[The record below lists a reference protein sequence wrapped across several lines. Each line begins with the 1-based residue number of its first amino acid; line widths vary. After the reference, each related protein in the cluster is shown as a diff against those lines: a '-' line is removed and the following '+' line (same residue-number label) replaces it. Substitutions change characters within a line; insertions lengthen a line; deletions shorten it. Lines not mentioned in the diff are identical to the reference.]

1 MIVLSLF
8 YADLDNTCKSSI
20 IDFPS
25 TKYEG
30 RSLFHF
36 SSSLWFQKSLDNKSN
51 IRITGKAFTKL
62 NEILLRQCTD
72 KAQIKIVVQSF
83 VKLQL
88 KRPSHGKLK
97 QANSCWKTSKSWQ
110 SLSFT
115 RVRLVSNI
123 KHGNLQHGRFL
134 SVVALTYN
142 SETEEKKWKN
152 RKRWRNR
159 KVWMK
164 PSLSAEKLAR
174 IEASPI
180 CCQQFANLFADCFCA
195 SLTYQLEFANTS
207 LPTLVC
213 RVKAALGLLIE
224 EERRPYWFPLFHI
237 LIFK

>member
-1 MIVLSLF
+1 MPTWTTLVNQVS
-8 YADLDNTCKSSI
+8 Y
-20 IDFPS
+20 FPS

-51 IRITGKAFTKL
+51 IKITGKAFTEL
-62 NEILLRQCTD
+62 NEIFLRQCTD
-72 KAQIKIVVQSF
+72 KAQIKIVVQSLSNNNLSGLHTANLSKQTRVGKHRKVDNLF
-83 VKLQL
+83 
-88 KRPSHGKLK
+88 PSH
-97 QANSCWKTSKSWQ
+97 ASDSCQ
-110 SLSFT
+110 I
-115 RVRLVSNI
+115 SNTVI
-123 KHGNLQHGRFL
+123 CNMAVFL

-142 SETEEKKWKN
+142 SETEEKKRRN

-159 KVWMK
+159 KVWTK
-164 PSLSAEKLAR
+164 PSLSAKKLAR

-180 CCQQFANLFADCFCA
+180 CCQQFANLFAACFCA

-213 RVKAALGLLIE
+213 RVKSALGLLLE
-224 EERRPYWFPLFHI
+224 EERRHYWVPLFHI